1 MAFEAENNYRYI
13 LCAIVETLL
22 QQGTKHAGK
31 MEGLLAY
38 EALLT
43 AKNEAEV
50 LGVSL
55 SEIGLEGYDIDAL
68 LQERPDGRQGG
79 HGED

>member
-1 MAFEAENNYRYI
+1 MAFEVESNYRYI
-13 LCAIVETLL
+13 LCAMVETLL

-50 LGVSL
+50 LGVPL

-68 LQERPDGRQGG
+68 LQKRPD
-79 HGED
+79 EKK